1 MAQSDGRIL
10 AVGWVHADDRHAQ
23 PERAAG
29 CPKVGGIEVC
39 GVQAISATRV
49 VSYEASTRMLLSDFA
64 PEYAPLLLTNLF
76 CCRALSKP
84 NLSLSR
90 V

>member
-64 PEYAPLLLTNLF
+64 PEYAPLLLTNPLSPVLF
-76 CCRALSKP
+76 SC
-84 NLSLSR
+84 SL
-90 V
+90 